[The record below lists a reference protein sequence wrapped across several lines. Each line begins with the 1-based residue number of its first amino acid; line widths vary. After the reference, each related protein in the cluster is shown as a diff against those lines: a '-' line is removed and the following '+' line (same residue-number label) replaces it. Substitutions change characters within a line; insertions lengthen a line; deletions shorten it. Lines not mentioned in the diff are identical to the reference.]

1 MVIVEVVVY
10 LTEDYSENESIW
22 VSGDLTKEEIKSVVN
37 EKFEKWFYFD
47 IL

>member
-1 MVIVEVVVY
+1 MVEVVVY

-22 VSGDLTKEEIKSVVN
+22 VDGDLTKEEIKAIVN

-47 IL
+47 II